1 MKTFCKAAFCLSLI
15 FPAMPLSTRS
25 ARSAQVAPLFS
36 LLAGLHAVHSTA
48 LATLMLEETSNAQ
61 ETELR
66 MGAWRCSGEITEFIK
81 QHPELRSSHYLLTI
95 DFYTNIIQ
103 SIETALAAHE
113 LDDHA
118 LPTWE
123 KKRLRLHY
131 YLESAQ
137 YSLNMAIRS
146 LSAPTP

>member
-25 ARSAQVAPLFS
+25 ARSAQVVPLFS

-81 QHPELRSSHYLLTI
+81 QHPELRSRHYLLTI

-103 SIETALAAHE
+103 NLEGALAAHE

-123 KKRLRLHY
+123 KRRRKLQY
-131 YLESAQ
+131 YLGSVE
-137 YSLNMAIRS
+137 LLKN
-146 LSAPTP
+146 

>member
-1 MKTFCKAAFCLSLI
+1 MKTFCKTAFFLCLI
-15 FPAMPLSTRS
+15 FTAKPLP
-25 ARSAQVAPLFS
+25 ARSAQGSSLFS
-36 LLAGLHAVHSTA
+36 LLAGLHAVHS
-48 LATLMLEETSNAQ
+48 ATISMLMLEETSNAQ

-81 QHPELRSSHYLLTI
+81 QHPELRPSHYLLTI
-95 DFYTNIIQ
+95 NFYTNIIQ
-103 SIETALAAHE
+103 SLEDALAVHE
-113 LDDHA
+113 LQDHA

>member
-1 MKTFCKAAFCLSLI
+1 M
-15 FPAMPLSTRS
+15 
-25 ARSAQVAPLFS
+25 
-36 LLAGLHAVHSTA
+36 
-48 LATLMLEETSNAQ
+48 LMLEETSNAQ

-81 QHPELRSSHYLLTI
+81 QHPELRSRHYFLTI

-103 SIETALAAHE
+103 SIEAALAVPE
-113 LDDHA
+113 LQDHA
-118 LPTWE
+118 LPSWE
-123 KKRLRLHY
+123 KKRLKLQY

-137 YSLNMAIRS
+137 YSLDMAIRS